1 MESKLGAVLCQHLS
15 HYYVWNPVLSSG
27 HEVRKRGKR
36 DYKDERGS
44 IEPVPAVNRVEL
56 ERQDWYT

>member
-1 MESKLGAVLCQHLS
+1 MESKLGVVLCQHLS
-15 HYYVWNPVLSSG
+15 NYYVWNPVLSSEHG
-27 HEVRKRGKR
+27 VRKRRKR

-44 IEPVPAVNRVEL
+44 IEPVPAVNRVAL